1 MNEDI
6 LFYAFRYALG
16 RMTYAVSTVGEEII
30 HQKGLGNLSPKCC
43 NLMMEEIAQ
52 AKKEKRLG
60 MKCDA
65 DVWEKV
71 YKTLKQK

>member
-30 HQKGLGNLSPKCC
+30 FQHKKGNLSPKACG
-43 NLMMEEIAQ
+43 LMMEEIAQ
-52 AKKEKRLG
+52 AKKENRLG

-71 YKTLKQK
+71 YKALKQK